1 MATSTFASSGPGP
14 GLDLLVRNWWA
25 IALRG
30 VFAILFGL
38 AAIFFTPATIGALVL
53 VFGVYMLVD
62 GVFAIVSGVRA
73 AERHER
79 WGAFILEGIIDL
91 LAGLAAVFLPG
102 LTLIVLITVMAVWAV
117 VSGAVMTWAG
127 FHAVHGKGWLI
138 AAGIISVIWGLLL
151 FVAPIAGALVLT
163 WFIGGYALVFGVAL
177 LILAFR
183 LRRGRVATA

>member
-1 MATSTFASSGPGP
+1 MASTFGTPGSGP

-25 IALRG
+25 VALRG

-53 VFGVYMLVD
+53 VFGIYMLID

-79 WGAFILEGIIDL
+79 WGLFILEGLVDL
-91 LAGLAAVFLPG
+91 LAGLAAVFMPG
-102 LTLIVLITVMAVWAV
+102 LTLIVLIYVMGGWAIV
-117 VSGAVMTWAG
+117 TGVLMAAAA
-127 FHAVHGKGWLI
+127 FRAVHGKGWLI
-138 AAGIISVIWGLLL
+138 AAGVISVIWGILL
-151 FVAPIAGALVLT
+151 FIAPIAGALVLT
-163 WFIGGYALVFGVAL
+163 WFIGGYALFFGIAL

-183 LRRGRVATA
+183 LRRGRTSPA